1 MANNACVQRR
11 LKQAGLK
18 ERHQPLER
26 RATMR
31 KFLISATLLASSLAI
46 AAPAAA
52 QVRVTVGTQYGSPY
66 GYGNQY
72 GYGYNNNYGGARSLQ
87 VRLNNIERQINRLD
101 SRNILSE
108 READRLRREANWLE
122 RTIRVSARNG
132 LNGYERRNLEIRL
145 ARLEQNVRYQASDGN
160 RRYGQN
166 QYGYGN
172 GYGYDRDRDGRD
184 DRYEDDRGYDHD

>member
-1 MANNACVQRR
+1 
-11 LKQAGLK
+11 
-18 ERHQPLER
+18 
-26 RATMR
+26 MR

-52 QVRVTVGTQYGSPY
+52 QVRVTVGSQYGNGYGYGTPY

-72 GYGYNNNYGGARSLQ
+72 GYGYNNNYGAARSLQ

-122 RTIRVSARNG
+122 RTIRVSTRNG

-160 RRYGQN
+160 RRYGQSQYGN
-166 QYGYGN
+166 QYQYGYN
-172 GYGYDRDRDGRD
+172 AYDRDRDNRD
-184 DRYEDDRGYDHD
+184 DRYEDDRGTRRD

>member
-1 MANNACVQRR
+1 
-11 LKQAGLK
+11 
-18 ERHQPLER
+18 
-26 RATMR
+26 MR

-52 QVRVTVGTQYGSPY
+52 QWAQPNYG
-66 GYGNQY
+66 Y

-87 VRLNNIERQINRLD
+87 VRLNNIERQIYQLD
-101 SRNILSE
+101 RRNILSN
-108 READRLRREANWLE
+108 REANRLRAEANWLE
-122 RTIRVSARNG
+122 RTIRVSGRNG

-145 ARLEQNVRYQASDGN
+145 ARLEQNVRYQATDGN

-172 GYGYDRDRDGRD
+172 GYNAYDRDRDGRD
-184 DRYEDDRGYDHD
+184 DRYEDDRGYRRD

>member
-1 MANNACVQRR
+1 
-11 LKQAGLK
+11 
-18 ERHQPLER
+18 
-26 RATMR
+26 MR

-52 QVRVTVGTQYGSPY
+52 QVRVTIGSQYGNGY
-66 GYGNQY
+66 GYGSQY
-72 GYGYNNNYGGARSLQ
+72 GYGYNNNYGGVRSLQ

-108 READRLRREANWLE
+108 READQLRREANWLE
-122 RTIRVSARNG
+122 RTIRQSSRNG
-132 LNGYERRNLEIRL
+132 LNSYERRNLEIRL

-160 RRYGQN
+160 RRYGQSQYGN

-172 GYGYDRDRDGRD
+172 GYNAYDRDRDGRD
-184 DRYEDDRGYDHD
+184 DRYEDDRGYRRD